1 MISKRALVAGA
12 FALGMV
18 GFVGFNASA
27 FAPKAASIKDVMK
40 AAFAPNGGKL
50 LAKATGKEATAE
62 DKEKFLE
69 CVKNLTEAKPP
80 KGSEE
85 SWKKKTDAIVKAATN
100 LKEGKEGANKEVRK
114 ATNCKACHDEHK

>member
-40 AAFAPNGGKL
+40 ASFAPNGDKL
-50 LAKATGKEATAE
+50 CAKALGKEATAE

-69 CVKNLTEAKPP
+69 CVKNLCEAKPP

-100 LKEGKEGANKEVRK
+100 LKEGKKGAAGEVKK

>member
-40 AAFAPNGGKL
+40 ATFAPNGGKL

-69 CVKNLTEAKPP
+69 CVKNLTDAKPP

>member
-27 FAPKAASIKDVMK
+27 FAPKAASIKEVMK
-40 AAFAPNGGKL
+40 ASFAKGGDML

>member
-27 FAPKAASIKDVMK
+27 FAPKAASIKEVMK
-40 AAFAPNGGKL
+40 AAFAKGGGML

-80 KGSEE
+80 KGSED
-85 SWKKKTDAIVKAATN
+85 SWKTKTEAIVKAATN